1 METLYLNVSKG
12 TMLVIYKTKFLLD
25 DVLFRKNL

>member
-1 METLYLNVSKG
+1 METLYLNVNKG
-12 TMLVIYKTKFLLD
+12 TMLVTSKIKFLLD